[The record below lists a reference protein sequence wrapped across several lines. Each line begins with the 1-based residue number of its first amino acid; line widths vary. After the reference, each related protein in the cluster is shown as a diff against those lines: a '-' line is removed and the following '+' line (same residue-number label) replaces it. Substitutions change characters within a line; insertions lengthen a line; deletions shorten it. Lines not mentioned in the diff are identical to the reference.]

1 MFYNLQEELRTVRNQ
16 HLTHGEHYNF
26 HHTFLCLLLMCCIVS
41 GIAQEDWK
49 IEIEN
54 LKKEIALLS
63 KSRLSRD
70 RRQNV

>member
-1 MFYNLQEELRTVRNQ
+1 
-16 HLTHGEHYNF
+16 
-26 HHTFLCLLLMCCIVS
+26 MCCIVS

-70 RRQNV
+70 RRQNI